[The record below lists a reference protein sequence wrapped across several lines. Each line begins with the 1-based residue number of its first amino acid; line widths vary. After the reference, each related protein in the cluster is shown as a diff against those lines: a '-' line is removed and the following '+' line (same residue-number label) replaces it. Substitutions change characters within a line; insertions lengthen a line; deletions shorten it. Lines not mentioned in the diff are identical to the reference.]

1 MPKNKRDSDR
11 HFEVSDEE
19 LSQTSGG
26 GFVDFLRS
34 CGRAWSKASESGG
47 MRGEQIGNA
56 ISAGLTM
63 AELPTKYNN
72 YNNPKDDK
80 K

>member
-1 MPKNKRDSDR
+1 MPKNKKDSDR

-26 GFVDFLRS
+26 GFGDFLSS
-34 CGRAWSKASESGG
+34 CGRAWSKASGSGG
-47 MRGEQIGNA
+47 MRAEAIGNVGQA
-56 ISAGLTM
+56 ILTM
-63 AELPTKYNN
+63 AGQPTKFNN
-72 YNNPKDDK
+72 YNEPKDDK

>member
-26 GFVDFLRS
+26 GFTDFLRS
-34 CGRAWSKASESGG
+34 CGRAWSKASGSGG
-47 MRGEQIGNA
+47 MKSEAIGNIGQA
-56 ISAGLTM
+56 AFTM
-63 AELPTKYNN
+63 FGAPSKYNN
-72 YNNPKDDK
+72 FNEPKDDK

>member
-1 MPKNKRDSDR
+1 MSKNKKDSDR

-26 GFVDFLRS
+26 GFADFISS
-34 CGRAWSKASESGG
+34 CGRAWSKASGSGG
-47 MRGEQIGNA
+47 MRAEAIGNLGQ
-56 ISAGLTM
+56 AGLTILG
-63 AELPTKYNN
+63 APTKYNN
-72 YNNPKDDK
+72 YNEPKDAK